1 MTPGQAAQDT
11 PPFLYLS
18 VESLRIQYGNEIAVK
33 DLSFT
38 AERGEFL
45 TLLGPSGCGKT
56 TTLRSIAGF
65 VTPTSGKILVAGQ
78 DITTLP
84 AHRRNIGMVFQSY
97 ALFPHLTV
105 HDNVGFGLRMRQVA
119 KSQLLLLALREQL
132 EMVGLAAFG
141 ERYPSQLLGGQQQ
154 RVALA
159 RALVIEPAILL
170 LDEPLSNLDAN
181 LRAELRDE
189 IRALQKQLHILTILV
204 THDQQEALAVSDR
217 IAVMSEGRM
226 VDIATPEALCDRPGN
241 LFAAAFLGA
250 RTVIPGSTR
259 DGVFEA
265 PGLAHTEVRP
275 SLQPISFCVVR
286 ASRAPGIAEGQLVMS
301 GKIVTRVYL
310 GDYFETDVE
319 IPSGRV
325 RVIVRVRC
333 AAACRRGTL
342 LRICVAGRS
351 QFHFLTTVKPCGKR
365 LSHAGLLGGLPS
377 VQALPR
383 RIFSCVMP
391 SPIPIRA
398 TN

>member
-1 MTPGQAAQDT
+1 MTSGQAPRGT
-11 PPFLYLS
+11 PHSYLA

-33 DLSFT
+33 DLSFS
-38 AERGEFL
+38 AVRGEFL

-65 VTPTSGKILVAGQ
+65 VTPTSGKILVAGE
-78 DITTLP
+78 DITALP

-119 KSQLLLLALREQL
+119 KAQLHLRVARAL

-141 ERYPSQLLGGQQQ
+141 ERYPSQLSGGQQQ

-159 RALVIEPAILL
+159 RALVIEPTILL

-181 LRAELRDE
+181 LRAELRNE
-189 IRALQKQLHILTILV
+189 IRMLQKRLDILTILV

-217 IAVMSEGRM
+217 IAIMSDGKL
-226 VDIATPEALCDRPGN
+226 VDVGTPEALCDRPGN
-241 LFAAAFLGA
+241 PFAAAFLGA
-250 RTVIPGSTR
+250 RTVISGRTR

-265 PGLAHTEVRP
+265 PGLAYKG
-275 SLQPISFCVVR
+275 
-286 ASRAPGIAEGQLVMS
+286 APEFATNIVLRGPRLRLGNANGQLLMS

-325 RVIVRVRC
+325 RVIV
-333 AAACRRGTL
+333 
-342 LRICVAGRS
+342 
-351 QFHFLTTVKPCGKR
+351 
-365 LSHAGLLGGLPS
+365 PS
-377 VQALPR
+377 DAPPPAIGEHCFVSALPGGVSF
-383 RIFSCVMP
+383 IS
-391 SPIPIRA
+391 
-398 TN
+398 